1 MKEEND
7 DRKLEEASASL
18 KMESIHLDVTLRK
31 TSSPEKRLSVG
42 SKNAVD
48 HIDLVLPH
56 GTVYDFVTITQK
68 IAYDP
73 PATFQYSTFSYNH
86 KESIFLFL
94 LINISQTQL

>member
-42 SKNAVD
+42 
-48 HIDLVLPH
+48 
-56 GTVYDFVTITQK
+56 
-68 IAYDP
+68 
-73 PATFQYSTFSYNH
+73 
-86 KESIFLFL
+86 
-94 LINISQTQL
+94 